1 MLYILLSWILTL
13 PQMFTTMFKLRRIRD
28 TNKGTVVFDVAA
40 VTSMKTPDDTG
51 TSEEGSLQ
59 M

>member
-1 MLYILLSWILTL
+1 
-13 PQMFTTMFKLRRIRD
+13 MFTTMFKLRRIRD